1 MTEKL
6 TLDAI
11 IAQFQQSWQQ
21 LPDYRK
27 PSNNTKYEVADAAK
41 AAFSVFFMQSPS
53 FLAHQRDL
61 NKRKGKDNAKTLFGI
76 RKLPSDAQTRNLL
89 DPVTPDQFH
98 QEFNWLHEQLEA
110 SGEMAAFDD
119 YRGLQLIGFDGTDYH
134 SSKKIG
140 CDNCTKRKDRNGVT
154 HYYHKA
160 VIPVMVKPGS
170 KHVLSLPPECIVP
183 QDGHKKQD
191 CERAAVKRWLK
202 RHHLHKKPRS
212 FIYLGD
218 DLYANHPL
226 CQLIDTTY
234 QQYFVFVCKPDSHKE
249 LYRYLD
255 SAAGIEVTHSK
266 QKRKWNGRHG
276 EIWTYRFANHVPIR
290 GGDDALRVNWFE
302 LIITHEESG
311 AVLFHNSWVSN
322 LPVTRSNVAQ
332 LARIGRARW
341 KVENENINVLKTK
354 GYNLDH
360 NFGHGKQHLCNVFF
374 TLNLLS
380 FLVHTIQHLVN
391 RPYRLLRET
400 LSVRRT
406 FFNDLRA
413 LTRYVVFTDWDSLFA
428 FMLDGLEL
436 TLPPP

>member
-1 MTEKL
+1 MIENL

-11 IAQFQQSWQQ
+11 IGHLQESWTQ

-27 PSNNTKYEVADAAK
+27 PSNNTKYRIADAACG
-41 AAFSVFFMQSPS
+41 AFSVFFMQSPS

-61 NKRKGKDNAKTLFGI
+61 NKRKGKDNATNLFGI
-76 RKLPSDAQTRNLL
+76 RKLPSDAQIRNLL
-89 DPVTPDQFH
+89 DPITPDHFH
-98 QEFNWLHEQLEA
+98 GEFNWLHEQLET
-110 SGEMAAFDD
+110 SGEMASFAD
-119 YRGLQLIGFDGTDYH
+119 YQGLQLVAFDGTDYH

-140 CDNCTKRKDRNGVT
+140 CANCTKRKDRAGTT
-154 HYYHKA
+154 HFYHKA
-160 VIPVMVKPGS
+160 VIPVVVKPGS

-191 CERAAVKRWLK
+191 CERAAAKRWLK
-202 RHHLHKKPRS
+202 RHHAQKKPYS

-226 CQLIDTTY
+226 CQLIETTY

-255 SAAGIEVTHSK
+255 SPKGVEATQSK

-276 EIWTYRFANHVPIR
+276 EIWTYRFANGVPIR

-302 LIITHEESG
+302 LVITHEDDG
-311 AVLFHNSWVSN
+311 TVLFHNSWVSN
-322 LPVTRSNVAQ
+322 LPATRSSVLQ
-332 LARIGRARW
+332 LVKIGRARW

-360 NFGHGKQHLCNVFF
+360 NFGHGKKHLSNVFF
-374 TLNLLS
+374 TLNLLA

-400 LSVRRT
+400 LAVRRT
-406 FFNDLRA
+406 FFNDLKA
-413 LTRYVVFTDWDSLFA
+413 LTRYMVFTSWDSLFE